1 MRPTLRNSCAY
12 AATAAEAAYRIDVPV
27 TLRRAARVIALDHGA
42 AQVMTDLF
50 QPEWGGTRSF
60 DWDPAAQVLEEPGHL
75 DDLVLRTVDGATTRL
90 SAVLAD
96 ADIAV
101 MVATT
106 GAGASAAA
114 VIGGACGLRGI
125 MTVGL
130 AIAEGADSDAAVLG
144 LRPHARVL
152 VVSADASDIPELLH
166 ALRA

>member
-1 MRPTLRNSCAY
+1 MHPTLHNSCAY
-12 AATAAEAAYRIDVPV
+12 AATAAELAYRIDAPV
-27 TLRRAARVIALDHGA
+27 TLRRAARVIALDQGA

-50 QPEWGGTRSF
+50 HPERGGTRLF
-60 DWDPAAQVLEEPGHL
+60 YWDSAAQVLEEPGHL
-75 DDLVLRTVDGATTRL
+75 DDLVLRAADGATTRL
-90 SAVLAD
+90 SAELAD

-101 MVATT
+101 MVATG
-106 GAGASAAA
+106 GAGAPAAA
-114 VIGGACGLRGI
+114 VIGGACSLRGI

-152 VVSADASDIPELLH
+152 IVSADASDVPDLLH